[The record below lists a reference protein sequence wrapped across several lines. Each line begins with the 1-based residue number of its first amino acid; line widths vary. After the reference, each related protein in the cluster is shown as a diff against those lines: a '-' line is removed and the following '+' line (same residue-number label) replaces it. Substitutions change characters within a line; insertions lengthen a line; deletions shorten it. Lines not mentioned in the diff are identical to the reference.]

1 MYYQLSVEDVMKET
15 PLSRKEMYLSNIAGE
30 DTPIPVPMNR
40 EERYY
45 KKIIEGLK
53 NACKSGLPEITE
65 NLVDVSTQRSYQFF
79 SVEGGG
85 FYGAHIEAFVM
96 KLGREY
102 IVHYD
107 GTDYRVKAYLYG
119 PSGRNLLMGNTSFV
133 GGEDTGEPF
142 LIVYTPDQELEPV
155 SMGVRTSEASH
166 VVGVKLVDTI
176 PEEGSAPVVVNGEWK
191 MQSGMGFTDDLR
203 TVPFDRALIPLPV
216 IRYKGHLHKDIVP
229 ANSFTIIH
237 VYADNTPRELQ
248 GIILYVEVYQE
259 GDRRYPLIF
268 ETGTLNGADA
278 STVRVYNPTSEP
290 VTIEAD
296 DVTGLYKEC
305 YLYII
310 PYEDEEVETSEQ
322 NPM

>member
-1 MYYQLSVEDVMKET
+1 MIARCLINIIGKEKNKVTIDQERVHTSKFNIRQALKSIGVDV
-15 PLSRKEMYLSNIAGE
+15 
-30 DTPIPVPMNR
+30 PVTKRLDEYPP
-40 EERYY
+40 Y
-45 KKIIEGLK
+45 IVSGGGG
-53 NACKSGLPEITE
+53 SGLPEITE

-79 SVEGGG
+79 PVEGDG

-107 GTDYRVKAYLYG
+107 GTDYRVKAYQYG

-155 SMGVRTSEASH
+155 QMGVRTSEASH
-166 VVGVKLVDTI
+166 VVGVKFVDTV

-191 MQSGMGFTDDLR
+191 MQPGMGFTDDLR
-203 TVPFDRALIPLPV
+203 TVPFDRSLIPLPV

-229 ANSFTIIH
+229 ANSFAIIH

-296 DVTGLYKEC
+296 DVTGYYKEC

-310 PYEDEEVETSEQ
+310 PYQSESFG
-322 NPM
+322 M

>member
-1 MYYQLSVEDVMKET
+1 MTIDQERVHTSKFNIRQALKSIGVDV
-15 PLSRKEMYLSNIAGE
+15 
-30 DTPIPVPMNR
+30 PVTKRLDEYPP
-40 EERYY
+40 Y
-45 KKIIEGLK
+45 IVSGGGGG
-53 NACKSGLPEITE
+53 SGLPEITE

-79 SVEGGG
+79 PVEGDG

-107 GTDYRVKAYLYG
+107 GTDYRVKAYQYG

-155 SMGVRTSEASH
+155 QMGVRTSEASH
-166 VVGVKLVDTI
+166 VVGVKFVDTV

-191 MQSGMGFTDDLR
+191 MQPGMGFTDDLR
-203 TVPFDRALIPLPV
+203 TVPFDRSLIPLPV

-229 ANSFTIIH
+229 ANSFAIIH

-296 DVTGLYKEC
+296 DVTGYYKEC

-310 PYEDEEVETSEQ
+310 PYQSESFG
-322 NPM
+322 M

>member
-65 NLVDVSTQRSYQFF
+65 TLVDVSTQRSYPF
-79 SVEGGG
+79 VLLEGGM
-85 FYGAHIEAFVM
+85 YGTYIEAFVM

-107 GTDYRVKAYLYG
+107 GTDYRVKAYQYG
-119 PSGRNLLMGNTSFV
+119 LGSRNLLMGNPSFV
-133 GGEDTGEPF
+133 GGEDNGVPF
-142 LIVYTPDQELEPV
+142 LIVYIPDQELEPV
-155 SMGVRTSEASH
+155 QMGVRTSEESH

-191 MQSGMGFTDDLR
+191 MQPGMGFKDDLR
-203 TVPFDRALIPLPV
+203 TVPFNRDLIPIPV
-216 IRYKGHLHKDIVP
+216 IRYKGYLHIDTVP
-229 ANSFTIIH
+229 ANSFKIIS
-237 VYADNTPRELQ
+237 VYVAGNIPRELK
-248 GIILYVEVYQE
+248 GIILYVEAYPMV
-259 GDRRYPLIF
+259 DTRYPLIF
-268 ETGTLNGADA
+268 ETGMWNGADA
-278 STVRVYNPTSEP
+278 FSVRVYNPTSEP

-310 PYEDEEVETSEQ
+310 PYEDEKVETTEQ